1 VQDDRSGSGALGAG
15 GRTEADMSEGTYHPG
30 QTGGARVAPGWYPD
44 PAGSG
49 AERWWDG
56 LGWTDQTRAPSVL
69 TQPLTP
75 TVLKNTP
82 ATVGLVLGIVALVF
96 NTMLV
101 VSLAAFVFSVLGL
114 NRAGQLATAG
124 YAPVGRARAI
134 WGLLLALLGGAG
146 TVLFKALLF

>member
-1 VQDDRSGSGALGAG
+1 
-15 GRTEADMSEGTYHPG
+15 MSDGTYQG
-30 QTGGARVAPGWYPD
+30 QTGGARVVPGWYPD

-56 LGWTDQTRAPSVL
+56 IAWTEQTRAQSVL
-69 TQPLTP
+69 TQPLAP
-75 TVLKNTP
+75 TVIKNTP
-82 ATVGLVLGIVALVF
+82 ATAGLVLGVVALVV

-101 VSLAAFVFSVLGL
+101 VSLAAFVLSVLGL
-114 NRAGQLATAG
+114 NRAGQLASAG

-146 TVLFKALLF
+146 TILFKALLF